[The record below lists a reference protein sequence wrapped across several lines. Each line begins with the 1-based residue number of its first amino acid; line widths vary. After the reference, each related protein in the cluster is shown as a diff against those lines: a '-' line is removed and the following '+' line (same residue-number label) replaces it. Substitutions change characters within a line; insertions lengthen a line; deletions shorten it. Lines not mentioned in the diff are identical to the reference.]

1 MEIENGLDLVAQL
14 LFLFI
19 IMKKVEDVIQ
29 TECKLLK

>member
-1 MEIENGLDLVAQL
+1 METENGLDLAAQL